1 MDIYEQNAAYEECLR
16 QDMEREFQEQ
26 LKKIEELTKKEEREK
41 ENELEKNDLKKND
54 LKKNELENELEKPT
68 KEQLRNLRMKFYIG
82 NNNDKNTK

>member
-26 LKKIEELTKKEEREK
+26 LKKIEELTKKEREREK
-41 ENELEKNDLKKND
+41 ELEKNDLKK
-54 LKKNELENELEKPT
+54 KELEIELEKPT